1 MTPLMEQYQAIKNK
15 YSEEILF
22 FRLGDFYEMFYEDAK
37 TASKV
42 LGITLTSRFK
52 DEKTVPMAGVPYH
65 SATIYINR
73 LLRAGYKVA
82 VCEQTEPA
90 ESAEGLVDRSVVR
103 VITPGTIVEDN
114 LLDSKTPNFLCAV
127 SIEHSKYDNTKY
139 LNTKI
144 LDTSYEGNIGISWID
159 LSTGEFKTQEFPFNL
174 NRLVDELRR
183 INPSECLIP
192 EYVTDHKPDIVST
205 IKTNINVIFTSVN
218 DWTFEYN
225 SAYKTLIDHFHT
237 TNLAGFGCEGTKSG
251 ISAAGAI
258 LQYLYETQTPH
269 ARSIEQKTKSQEDSK
284 PPTTGVT
291 LSSTLKY
298 ITKLELYSSDNRLYL
313 DRATQI
319 SLELLSTM
327 SYHHENRKD
336 NISYG
341 SLLWV
346 IDKTQTAM
354 GARLIRDWLLSPLT
368 DISIIKYRQD
378 GVATFVN
385 DIIRRKELQKE
396 LKECADIERITAKI
410 GSGRA
415 NARDMVAI
423 KKTLQ
428 LIPVIKTNLT
438 QQPERSAPPKAD
450 PRLTVGQVPLAQ
462 GCKKE
467 TASEIFNDIC
477 VKLDPLEALQK
488 LIATA
493 LVDGPPLDLSEGGFI
508 KEGYNNELDRLRNLC
523 SEGMDFIARFQ
534 SEEIKRTGIN
544 SLKVGYNQIFGY
556 YIEVTNVHTSKIPP
570 NYIRKQTLKNAE
582 RYITPELKD
591 YETQVLH
598 AKERSHELEYE
609 IFCQVRKEAENYIV
623 ALQNIASAIATLD
636 CILSF
641 AQVAQENNYCAPLV
655 NDSLTIRIIDGRHPV
670 LERVLE
676 EKFIPNDIYL
686 GSVKDCHAASGEPP
700 AKGEEGQRIII
711 LTGPNMAGKSTYIR
725 QIALIVLMAQMGSFV
740 PAKEAT
746 IGIVDRIFTRIGAFD
761 ELTRG
766 SSTFM
771 VEMNETANILN
782 NATKRSLI
790 ILDEVGRGTSTF
802 DGVSIAWAVTEY
814 IHDNLGSRT
823 LFATHYHE
831 LTELALILPAVKNY
845 CIAVKEWGDKVIFTR
860 KIVAGGTDKSYGI
873 HVARLAGLPE
883 EAIKRARQIL
893 AQFEK
898 QAFDAQGKPLLD
910 GGIHKL
916 KTPDLNQLPLFN
928 TLPHPVSE
936 ALKGVDINNLTPI
949 QALEKLSEI
958 KKLLSETVENP

>member
-1 MTPLMEQYQAIKNK
+1 MTPLMEQYQAIKTK
-15 YSEEILF
+15 YADEILF
-22 FRLGDFYEMFYEDAK
+22 FRLGDFYEMFYDDAK

-52 DEKTVPMAGVPYH
+52 DQKTVPMAGVPYH
-65 SATIYINR
+65 SANTYINR
-73 LLRAGYKVA
+73 LLKAGYKVA

-90 ESAEGLVDRSVVR
+90 ELAEGLVDRSVVR

-114 LLDSKTPNFLCAV
+114 LLDSKTPNFLCAIYINPSQR
-127 SIEHSKYDNTKY
+127 SINDHEGRCLPEQNTSRQRG
-139 LNTKI
+139 LSSLTQ
-144 LDTSYEGNIGISWID
+144 TSAIGMSWID

-174 NRLVDELRR
+174 NRLIDELRR
-183 INPSECLIP
+183 INPAECLVP
-192 EYVTDHKPDIVST
+192 EYLSDVAAKKQPCVPPGRDRSASGGPDQKPDVVPV
-205 IKTNINVIFTSVN
+205 IKNNTNIVLTSVS

-225 SAYKTLIDHFHT
+225 NSYKTLIEHFHT
-237 TNLAGFGCEGTKSG
+237 TNLAGFGCEDIKSG

-258 LQYLYETQTPH
+258 VQYLYQTQTPH
-269 ARSIEQKTKSQEDSK
+269 KVSPS
-284 PPTTGVT
+284 
-291 LSSTLKY
+291 LKY
-298 ITKLELYSSDNRLYL
+298 ITKLERYSSDNRLYL
-313 DRATQI
+313 DRTTQI

-327 SYHHENRKD
+327 SYQRENISDNKD

-354 GARLIRDWLLSPLT
+354 GARLIRNWLLSPLA
-368 DISIIKYRQD
+368 DIPTIKYRQD

-385 DIIRRKELQKE
+385 DITRRKELQKE

-423 KKTLQ
+423 KRTLQ
-428 LIPVIKTNLT
+428 LIPIIKSNLT
-438 QQPERSAPPKAD
+438 QPER
-450 PRLTVGQVPLAQ
+450 
-462 GCKKE
+462 
-467 TASEIFNDIC
+467 TAIFNDIFI
-477 VKLDPLEALQK
+477 KLDPLESLQK
-488 LIATA
+488 LVASA
-493 LVDGPPLDLSEGGFI
+493 LIDDPPLDLSEGDFI
-508 KEGYNNELDRLRNLC
+508 KEGYDNELDRLRNLC

-544 SLKVGYNQIFGY
+544 SLKVGYNQVFGY
-556 YIEVTNVHTSKIPP
+556 YIEITNVHKSKIPP

-598 AKERSHELEYE
+598 AKERSQKLEYE

-641 AQVAQENNYCAPLV
+641 ARAAQENNYCAPLV
-655 NDSLTIRIIDGRHPV
+655 NDSLTIKIIDGRHPV

-686 GSVKDCHAASGEPP
+686 GSVRDSPAASGEPP
-700 AKGEEGQRIII
+700 AKDGEEQRIII

-740 PAKEAT
+740 PAKEAI
-746 IGIVDRIFTRIGAFD
+746 IGIVDRIFTRVGAFD

-831 LTELALILPAVKNY
+831 LTELA
-845 CIAVKEWGDKVIFTR
+845 
-860 KIVAGGTDKSYGI
+860 
-873 HVARLAGLPE
+873 
-883 EAIKRARQIL
+883 
-893 AQFEK
+893 
-898 QAFDAQGKPLLD
+898 
-910 GGIHKL
+910 
-916 KTPDLNQLPLFN
+916 
-928 TLPHPVSE
+928 
-936 ALKGVDINNLTPI
+936 
-949 QALEKLSEI
+949 
-958 KKLLSETVENP
+958 

>member
-1 MTPLMEQYQAIKNK
+1 MTPLMEQYQAIKKK

-22 FRLGDFYEMFYEDAK
+22 FRLGDFYEMFYDDAK
-37 TASKV
+37 TASRV

-52 DEKTVPMAGVPYH
+52 DQKAVPMAGIPYH
-65 SATIYINR
+65 SATTYINR
-73 LLRAGYKVA
+73 FLRSGYKVA
-82 VCEQTEPA
+82 ICEQTEPV
-90 ESAEGLVDRSVVR
+90 EQAEGLVDRSVVR
-103 VITPGTIVEDN
+103 VITPGTVVEDN
-114 LLDSKTPNFLCAV
+114 LLDSKTPNFLCALY
-127 SIEHSKYDNTKY
+127 IDG
-139 LNTKI
+139 
-144 LDTSYEGNIGISWID
+144 GNIGMSWID
-159 LSTGEFKTQEFPFNL
+159 LSTGQFTTQEFPFTL
-174 NRLVDELRR
+174 NRLIDELRR
-183 INPSECLIP
+183 INPAECLIP
-192 EYVTDHKPDIVST
+192 EYLSDYALRSATHSTSQKPDIVSA
-205 IKTNINVIFTSVN
+205 IKNNINIVFTPVS

-225 SAYKTLIDHFHT
+225 SAYKTLIEHFHT
-237 TNLAGFGCEGTKSG
+237 TNLAGFGCEDIKNG

-258 LQYLYETQTPH
+258 VQYLYETQTPGIEQR
-269 ARSIEQKTKSQEDSK
+269 AKSIENNKHST
-284 PPTTGVT
+284 PYA
-291 LSSTLKY
+291 LSSMLKY
-298 ITKLELYSSDNRLYL
+298 ITKLERYSSDNRLYL
-313 DRATQI
+313 DRTTQI

-327 SYHHENRKD
+327 LYQRQDASGNKD
-336 NISYG
+336 NVSYG

-378 GVATFVN
+378 GVATFVS
-385 DIIRRKELQKE
+385 DIVRRKELQKE
-396 LKECADIERITAKI
+396 LNECADIERITAKI

-428 LIPVIKTNLT
+428 RIPIIKSRLVLPDVA
-438 QQPERSAPPKAD
+438 PERSAII
-450 PRLTVGQVPLAQ
+450 
-462 GCKKE
+462 KE
-467 TASEIFNDIC
+467 LFNR
-477 VKLDPLEALQK
+477 LDPLEPLQK
-488 LIATA
+488 LITTA
-493 LVDGPPLDLSEGGFI
+493 LVDEPPLDISEGGFI
-508 KEGYNNELDRLRNLC
+508 KEGYNNELDSLRNLC

-544 SLKVGYNQIFGY
+544 SLKVGYNQVFGY
-556 YIEVTNVHTSKIPP
+556 YIEITNVHKAKIPP

-598 AKERSHELEYE
+598 AKERSHKLEYE

-623 ALQNIASAIATLD
+623 ALQNIASGIATLD

-641 AQVAQENNYCAPLV
+641 AQTAHENNYCAPLV
-655 NDSLTIRIIDGRHPV
+655 DDSLIIKIIDGRHPV
-670 LERVLE
+670 LEKVLD

-686 GSVKDCHAASGEPP
+686 DN
-700 AKGEEGQRIII
+700 EEQRLII

-725 QIALIVLMAQMGSFV
+725 QVALIVLMAQMGGFV

-746 IGIVDRIFTRIGAFD
+746 IGIVDRIFTRVGAFD

-831 LTELALILPAVKNY
+831 LTELAMILPSVKNY
-845 CIAVKEWGDKVIFTR
+845 CIEVKEWGDKVIFTR

-893 AQFEK
+893 GQLEK

-910 GGIHKL
+910 GGAHKL
-916 KTPDLNQLPLFN
+916 KTPDLNQLPLFS

-949 QALEKLSEI
+949 EALKKLSEI
-958 KKLLSETVENP
+958 KKLLTDDNDKKTL

>member
-37 TASKV
+37 TASRL

-65 SATIYINR
+65 SATTYINR
-73 LLRAGYKVA
+73 LLRFGYKVA
-82 VCEQTEPA
+82 ICEQIEPA

-114 LLDSKTPNFLCAV
+114 LLDSKTPNFLCALY
-127 SIEHSKYDNTKY
+127 INT
-139 LNTKI
+139 
-144 LDTSYEGNIGISWID
+144 NIGLSWID
-159 LSTGEFKTQEFPFNL
+159 LSTGEFKTQEFPFSL
-174 NRLVDELRR
+174 NHLIDELRR
-183 INPSECLIP
+183 INPAECLIP
-192 EYVTDHKPDIVST
+192 EYLPDQKPDVVSA
-205 IKTNINVIFTSVN
+205 IKNNVNMVFTSVS
-218 DWTFEYN
+218 DWTFEYS
-225 SAYKTLIDHFHT
+225 SAYKTLIEHFHT
-237 TNLAGFGCEGTKSG
+237 TNLAGFGCEDIRNG

-258 LQYLYETQTPH
+258 LQYLYQTQTPH
-269 ARSIEQKTKSQEDSK
+269 ARSIEQRDKSIESDKTYQ
-284 PPTTGVT
+284 PYA

-298 ITKLELYSSDNRLYL
+298 ITKLERYSSDNRLYL
-313 DRATQI
+313 DRTTQI

-327 SYHHENRKD
+327 LYQRQDNLSNKD

-346 IDKTQTAM
+346 IDKTQSAM

-368 DISIIKYRQD
+368 DISKIRYRQD
-378 GVATFVN
+378 GVAIFVK
-385 DIIRRKELQKE
+385 DIIRRKELQKG
-396 LKECADIERITAKI
+396 LKECVDIERITAKI

-428 LIPVIKTNLT
+428 LIPVIKSRLILSSDSAHSTNPDPSDPDGFSGRETGTGNLNIGPLN
-438 QQPERSAPPKAD
+438 PEVTCPTTPFRRVCGAGILKD
-450 PRLTVGQVPLAQ
+450 
-462 GCKKE
+462 
-467 TASEIFNDIC
+467 IFNR
-477 VKLDPLEALQK
+477 LDPEEALQK
-488 LIATA
+488 LISSA
-493 LVDGPPLDLSEGGFI
+493 LVDDPPLDLSEGGFI

-523 SEGMDFIARFQ
+523 HEGMDFIARFQ

-556 YIEVTNVHTSKIPP
+556 YIEITNVHKSKIPP

-582 RYITPELKD
+582 RFITPELKD

-598 AKERSHELEYE
+598 AKERSHKLEYE

-623 ALQNIASAIATLD
+623 SLQNIASAIATLD
-636 CILSF
+636 VILSL
-641 AQVAQENNYCAPLV
+641 AQIAQENNYCPPLV
-655 NDSLTIRIIDGRHPV
+655 DDSLTIKISEGRHPV
-670 LERVLE
+670 LEKVLE

-686 GSVKDCHAASGEPP
+686 DN
-700 AKGEEGQRIII
+700 EEQRIVI

-725 QIALIVLMAQMGSFV
+725 QVALIILMAQMGSFV

-746 IGIVDRIFTRIGAFD
+746 IGIVDRIFTRVGAFD

-831 LTELALILPAVKNY
+831 LTELAMILPSVKNY
-845 CIAVKEWGDKVIFTR
+845 CIVVKEWGDKVIFTR
-860 KIVAGGTDKSYGI
+860 KIVTGGTDKSYGI

-883 EAIKRARQIL
+883 GTIKRARQIL
-893 AQFEK
+893 AQLEK

-916 KTPDLNQLPLFN
+916 KTADLNQLALFSA
-928 TLPHPVSE
+928 LPHPVSE

-958 KKLLSETVENP
+958 KKLLSDNSGDGEM